1 MLLAKDAAYHQERQ
15 LRLLAFFTHIED
27 KKASIIQRAF
37 RAARAR
43 AMQPTEAS
51 GAARA
56 AATAGGVGGGIVPVL
71 GAQAE
76 GGMAY
81 TGGMAA
87 VLSRGALLQE
97 QGQPSSP
104 SVRAALAPSASANQL
119 EDATGKPRFGEP
131 PSGLPL
137 STGLQGMVQEIALRQ
152 GATLMRRV
160 SRQARRTHSSCSPA
174 AAARR
179 QRAGNAGLQPGHTGL
194 QDSRARAAAPP
205 RTGLQPGARTGL
217 QPGAR
222 TGLQPGARRPAT
234 RCPQAIK
241 HDLHNSLKGVL
252 WKRNHNM
259 PRFQRRAIY
268 VTPMYAEAPPAL
280 CYVGPPPHNIE
291 KQIPLASISSV
302 VFECAP
308 LPSPSPSS

>member
-1 MLLAKDAAYHQERQ
+1 VLLAKDAAYHQERQ

-43 AMQPTEAS
+43 AMQPTEAR

-56 AATAGGVGGGIVPVL
+56 AAMAGGVGGGIVPVL

-87 VLSRGALLQE
+87 VLSSGALLQE

-137 STGLQGMVQEIALRQ
+137 STELQGMVQEIALRQ

-160 SRQARRTHSSCSPA
+160 SRQARRTHSSGSPA

-179 QRAGNAGLQPGHTGL
+179 QHAGNGCSLGTQGCRTVEHELQPRPA
-194 QDSRARAAAPP
+194 QACNPVPAQACNPMPAD
-205 RTGLQPGARTGL
+205 
-217 QPGAR
+217 
-222 TGLQPGARRPAT
+222 LQPGARRRSSTTCTTASRGCSGSAT
-234 RCPQAIK
+234 TTCHA
-241 HDLHNSLKGVL
+241 SSG
-252 WKRNHNM
+252 
-259 PRFQRRAIY
+259 
-268 VTPMYAEAPPAL
+268 AP
-280 CYVGPPPHNIE
+280 
-291 KQIPLASISSV
+291 ST
-302 VFECAP
+302 
-308 LPSPSPSS
+308 